1 MNAVARTTPGP
12 RVVEGYAGKKVLV
25 TGGAGFVGSSVSTAL
40 VAAGAEVAI
49 FDDLFTGRRELMPE
63 GIERFI
69 EASVVDEEAVREAVA
84 GQDYVIHLAARNITI
99 SMTKPTE
106 DFATNIGG
114 TLKVMMA
121 CRDLDDPPVVVYT
134 SSSSVYGNPR
144 SLPITEDDP
153 VSILTPYAA
162 SKLGGESYCNAFFE
176 MYQLPVVTVRY
187 SNVYGPHQSPENP
200 YCGVVA
206 KFFEACGEGRPMK
219 IHGNGLQTRDYTYVD
234 DAVEAT
240 LLAGI
245 SPRAQGE
252 IINLGSGFETSVRD
266 LAHLIAKTAGV
277 SQEVEFV
284 DRRDIDNVQ
293 RRVLNIERARRL
305 LRWTPQVPL
314 EDGLVRTQE
323 WLAAGSPDR

>member
-1 MNAVARTTPGP
+1 MSGI
-12 RVVEGYAGKKVLV
+12 VEGYEGARVLV
-25 TGGAGFVGSSVSTAL
+25 TGGAGFVGSSVATAL
-40 VAAGAEVAI
+40 VDAGARVTI
-49 FDDLFTGRRELMPE
+49 FDDLFTGRRQLVPE
-63 GIERFI
+63 GIEGFI
-69 EASVVDEEAVREAVA
+69 EASVVDEGAIRDAVA
-84 GQDYVIHLAARNITI
+84 DQDHVFHLAARNITI
-99 SMTKPTE
+99 SMSKPTE

-114 TLKVMMA
+114 TLNLLMA

-162 SKLGGESYCNAFFE
+162 SKLGGESYCDAFFE
-176 MYQLPVVTVRY
+176 MYQLPIVSVRY

-206 KFFEACGEGRPMK
+206 KFFEACSNGQPMK
-219 IHGNGLQTRDYTYVD
+219 IHGNGLQTRDYTFVD

-240 LLAGI
+240 LRAGA
-245 SPRAQGE
+245 SPRAYGE
-252 IINLGSGFETSVRD
+252 IINVGSGFETSVRD
-266 LAHLIAKTAGV
+266 LARMIAETADVDGD
-277 SQEVEFV
+277 VEFV

-305 LRWTPQVPL
+305 LRWVPQVPL
-314 EDGLVRTQE
+314 ETGLRRT
-323 WLAAGSPDR
+323 AAWMREGSPDR